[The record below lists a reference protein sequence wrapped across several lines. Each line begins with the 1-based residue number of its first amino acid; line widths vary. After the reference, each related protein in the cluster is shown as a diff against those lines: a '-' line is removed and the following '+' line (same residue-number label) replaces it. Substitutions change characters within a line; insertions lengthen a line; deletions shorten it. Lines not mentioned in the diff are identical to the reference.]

1 MKRYLIAVAACIC
14 MASCNDKKAA
24 DTAHLPQDK
33 MEAILVD
40 LHLAEV
46 YSSMVSDSLH
56 ESRSKDMDSLAV
68 YYKDVFAHHNVTMEE
83 FEESFEW
90 YRTHPGTLD
99 SSYKQMIVTVGK
111 LADLDTTVVK

>member
-1 MKRYLIAVAACIC
+1 MKRYLIAAAVCIC
-14 MASCNDKKAA
+14 VAGCGDKKVAN
-24 DTAHLPQDK
+24 TAHLPQDK
-33 MEAILVD
+33 MEAVLVD

-68 YYKDVFAHHNVTMEE
+68 YYKDVFAHHNITREQ

-99 SSYKQMIVTVGK
+99 SSYKQMTITVGR
-111 LADLDTTVVK
+111 LAGLDTTVSQ